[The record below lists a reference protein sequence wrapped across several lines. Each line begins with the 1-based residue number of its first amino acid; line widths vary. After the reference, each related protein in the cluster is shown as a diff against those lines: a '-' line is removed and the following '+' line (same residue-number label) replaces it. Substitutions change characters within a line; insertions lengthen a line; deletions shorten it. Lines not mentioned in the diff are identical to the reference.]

1 MNEEQPITLVLPYHP
16 ALQKH
21 IYEIIKTA
29 HEAVHKSP
37 KLSQIL
43 QKPPRITY
51 RNAKSIRRSVVR
63 ARLKPLGV
71 KERGV
76 FKCNRPRCQ
85 IDAVLHLGDKFTNF
99 DGSQTFEINHRLSCN
114 SENVIYL
121 LTCNGCGKKY
131 VGSTITA
138 FNLRFNQYKSNINL
152 YGKGRRGFKQE
163 KLISHFFTE
172 GHTGSYKDISVQ
184 IIDFCDPNKQEERE
198 DFWITTLNTRVPYG
212 LNIRKCDV

>member
-1 MNEEQPITLVLPYHP
+1 MLTYHP
-16 ALQKH
+16 ALH
-21 IYEIIKTA
+21 RYIYEIVKTEHA
-29 HEAVHKSP
+29 SVLKSP
-37 KLSQIL
+37 KLAKIL
-43 QKPPRITY
+43 PQPPIITY
-51 RNAKSIRRSVVR
+51 RNAKSISQSIVR

-71 KERGV
+71 QKRGV
-76 FKCNRPRCQ
+76 FKCNHPRCQ
-85 IDAVLHLGDKFTNF
+85 IDDVLYLGDKFTNF
-99 DGSQTFEINHRLSCN
+99 NGSQTFVINHPFSCK

-163 KLISHFFTE
+163 YLISHFFTD

-184 IIDFCDPNKQEERE
+184 IIDFCDPNNQEKRE
-198 DFWITTLNTRVPYG
+198 DFWITTLNTIIPYG
-212 LNIRKCDV
+212 LNIQKCNVQ